1 MSSLKSLQDRGIVEF
16 ASSEEI
22 DLDNQ
27 SYTFYAGY
35 DPTAKSLHVGH
46 LFVLITMT
54 RLQRLGH
61 KPIAVVGGAT
71 GMIGDPSG
79 KSKERVL
86 LTEEVIEDNIRGI
99 QAQIEKFIDVE
110 QGGRVVNNM
119 DWFRD
124 FRFIDFLRDVGK
136 IFRVTEMMSKES
148 VQKRLE
154 SDEGISFTEFSYQ
167 ILQSYDFLHL
177 HREYGCSMQIGGSDQ
192 WGNISAGIT
201 LIRKEEG
208 SPSFGLTLPLIKS
221 SSGEKFGKTEGQA
234 VWLDPEMT
242 SPYNFYQ
249 FWIQTPDADAIQY
262 LRYFTF
268 LPEEE
273 IDSLKA
279 SMESD
284 PGQREAQKKLAY
296 EVTSFLHGQEEAE
309 KAVSASQVLFGG
321 SMEGLSDSL
330 LLEIFSD
337 VPSLKLPKS
346 RLKEEPELLDL
357 LIESKMAPSKKQA
370 RNLIRQGGVYLNNER
385 VEEESQKVGEGSL
398 VGSNLLVMRTGRKK
412 YCLVR
417 FEEQS

>member
-99 QAQIEKFIDVE
+99 QTQIEKFIDVE

>member
-16 ASSEEI
+16 ASSQEI

-177 HREYGCSMQIGGSDQ
+177 HREYGCNMQIGGSDQ

-249 FWIQTPDADAIQY
+249 FWIQTPDADVIQY

-268 LPEEE
+268 IPEEE
-273 IDSLKA
+273 IDSLRA

-284 PGQREAQKKLAY
+284 PGQREAQKRLAY
-296 EVTSFLHGQEEAE
+296 EVTYFLHGQEEAE

-337 VPSLKLPKS
+337 VPSLNLPKA
-346 RLKEEPELLDL
+346 RLKEEPELLEL
-357 LIESKMAPSKKQA
+357 LIESKMVPSKKQA

-385 VEEESQKVGEGSL
+385 VEEESQKVGEASL

-417 FEEQS
+417 FEE

>member
-16 ASSEEI
+16 VSSQEI

-177 HREYGCSMQIGGSDQ
+177 HREYGCNMQIGGSDQ

-249 FWIQTPDADAIQY
+249 FWIQTPDADVIQY

-268 LPEEE
+268 IPEEE
-273 IDSLKA
+273 IDSLRA

-284 PGQREAQKKLAY
+284 PGQREAQKRLAY
-296 EVTSFLHGQEEAE
+296 EVTYFLHGQEEAE

-337 VPSLKLPKS
+337 VPSLNLPKA
-346 RLKEEPELLDL
+346 RLKEEPELLEL
-357 LIESKMAPSKKQA
+357 LIESKMVPSKKQA

-385 VEEESQKVGEGSL
+385 VEEESQKVGEASL

-417 FEEQS
+417 FEE

>member
-16 ASSEEI
+16 ASSQEI

-99 QAQIEKFIDVE
+99 QTQIEKFIDVE

-177 HREYGCSMQIGGSDQ
+177 HREYGCNMQIGGSDQ

-249 FWIQTPDADAIQY
+249 FWIQTPDADVIQY

>member
-16 ASSEEI
+16 ASSQEI

-46 LFVLITMT
+46 LFVLITMN

-110 QGGRVVNNM
+110 RGGRVVNNM

-177 HREYGCSMQIGGSDQ
+177 HREYGCNMQIGGSDQ

-208 SPSFGLTLPLIKS
+208 NPSFGLTLPLIKS
-221 SSGEKFGKTEGQA
+221 SSGEKFGKSEGQA

-273 IDSLKA
+273 IDSLRA

-296 EVTSFLHGQEEAE
+296 EVTSFLHGKEEAE

-337 VPSLKLPKS
+337 VPSLNLPKS

-385 VEEESQKVGEGSL
+385 IEEESQKVGEGSL

-417 FEEQS
+417 FEE